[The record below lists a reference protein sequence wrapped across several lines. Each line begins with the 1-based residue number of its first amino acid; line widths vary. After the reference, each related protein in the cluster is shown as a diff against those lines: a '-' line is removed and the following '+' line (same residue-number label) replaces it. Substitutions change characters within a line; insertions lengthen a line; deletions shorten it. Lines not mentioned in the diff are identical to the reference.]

1 MPLEACPP
9 VKLVESRYR
18 TAALAHGVFEVARD
32 IGAKLIVCWSQNGGT
47 ARYLSQNNFR
57 VPIIAYS
64 SDDRATR
71 RMALLYGV
79 RAIHA
84 QPPASGRLLDW
95 FTRVDSDVLRR
106 GLAALGDPIVLLA
119 GRPLGQVKSTST
131 ITVRNIGD
139 EVPEAASDAFER

>member
-1 MPLEACPP
+1 M
-9 VKLVESRYR
+9 
-18 TAALAHGVFEVARD
+18 FEVARD
-32 IGAKLIVCWSQNGGT
+32 IGATLTVYWSQNGGT

-95 FTRVDSDVLRR
+95 FTRVDSDILRR
-106 GLAALGDPIVLLA
+106 SLAALGDPIVLLA
-119 GRPLGQVKSTST
+119 GRPLGQVKRTST

-139 EVPEAASDAFER
+139 EVPGAASDAFER